1 MRRAA
6 VNTAINIPATSL
18 GPEAASENAVWST
31 RPPEAIIAFIL
42 HRFHE
47 PLRRDLPVLVSDA
60 RVVEA
65 ASGSSPLSPAG
76 LSDHLE
82 QILMAVESH
91 LAKEEKILFPLILA
105 GRGGSA
111 FMPIKVMMAEHEDHV
126 ANLQRTRV
134 LTHDFALPADA
145 SETWRALYLDLQ
157 RLEADLNMHIDL
169 ENNVL
174 FTRVMSGADDGR

>member
-1 MRRAA
+1 MHA
-6 VNTAINIPATSL
+6 VTSTSR
-18 GPEAASENAVWST
+18 EAGNDNEVWEM
-31 RPPEAIIAFIL
+31 RPPAAIIAYIL

-60 RVVEA
+60 RLVEA
-65 ASGSSPLSPAG
+65 ETSRSPLRPTG
-76 LSDHLE
+76 LANHLE

-105 GRGGSA
+105 GRGGNA

-126 ANLQRTRV
+126 ANLERTRA
-134 LTHDFALPADA
+134 LTHDFTLPADA
-145 SETWRALYLDLQ
+145 NDIWRTLYLDLQ
-157 RLEADLNMHIDL
+157 RLEADLNQHIQL

-174 FTRVMSGADDGR
+174 FTRVMSGDGDER

>member
-1 MRRAA
+1 M
-6 VNTAINIPATSL
+6 N
-18 GPEAASENAVWST
+18 AASSASDTTAAKTSDWET
-31 RPPEAIIAFIL
+31 QPPAAIIEFIL

-47 PLRRDLPVLVSDA
+47 PLRRDLPVLVSAA
-60 RVVEA
+60 RRVEA
-65 ASGSSPLSPAG
+65 EASANELRPAG
-76 LSDHLE
+76 LAEHLE
-82 QILMAVESH
+82 QILIAVESH

-126 ANLQRTRV
+126 ANLEHTRA

-145 SETWRALYLDLQ
+145 SPTWRTLYLDLQ
-157 RLEADLNMHIDL
+157 RLEDDLNQHIQL

-174 FTRVMSGADDGR
+174 FTRVMSGLGDR

>member
-1 MRRAA
+1 
-6 VNTAINIPATSL
+6 VNTANSL
-18 GPEAASENAVWST
+18 SLEAANENAVWGT
-31 RPPEAIIAFIL
+31 RPPAAIITFIL

-60 RVVEA
+60 RLIEA
-65 ASGSSPLSPAG
+65 ETSPSPLCPKG
-76 LSDHLE
+76 LADHLE

-126 ANLQRTRV
+126 ANLEHTRA
-134 LTHDFALPADA
+134 LTHDFALPAQA
-145 SETWRALYLDLQ
+145 SPTWRALYRDLQ
-157 RLEADLNMHIDL
+157 RLEADLHQHIEL

>member
-1 MRRAA
+1 MNAA
-6 VNTAINIPATSL
+6 TNSPAVDETT
-18 GPEAASENAVWST
+18 VWET
-31 RPPEAIIAFIL
+31 QPPAAIIDFIL
-42 HRFHE
+42 RRYHD
-47 PLRRDLPVLVSDA
+47 PLRRDLPILVSGA
-60 RVVEA
+60 RRVEA
-65 ASGSSPLSPAG
+65 ERAPSPLRPDG
-76 LSDHLE
+76 LADHLE

-126 ANLQRTRV
+126 ANLERTRA
-134 LTHDFALPADA
+134 LTHDFVLPADA
-145 SETWRALYLDLQ
+145 SETWRTLYLDLQ
-157 RLEADLNMHIDL
+157 RLEADLNAHIQL

>member
-1 MRRAA
+1 M
-6 VNTAINIPATSL
+6 
-18 GPEAASENAVWST
+18 NAVSNT
-31 RPPEAIIAFIL
+31 RDTTVAGTSDWKTQPPAAIIDFIL
-42 HRFHE
+42 RRFHE
-47 PLRRDLPVLVSDA
+47 PLRCDLPVLVRGA
-60 RVVEA
+60 RRVEA
-65 ASGSSPLSPAG
+65 ETRTNALGPAG
-76 LSDHLE
+76 LADHLE
-82 QILMAVESH
+82 QILLAVESH

-126 ANLQRTRV
+126 ANLERTRA

-145 SETWRALYLDLQ
+145 SQTWRTLYLDLQ
-157 RLEADLNMHIDL
+157 RLEADLNQHIQL